1 MEIPEQ
7 LSVPAIMA
15 LLAVVAVPSPCGLNV
30 GGTIAIPVWNEN
42 DNLKFQLVAGR
53 GIGCYINDTNS
64 IGGQD
69 AVFGPDND
77 LEALPIRSGVA
88 AFQHWCPGLRS
99 TLLSSFVNIDTFD
112 YQRDSAY
119 SKTQRASINLIWS
132 PISRIDV
139 GAELFWGQS
148 TNKNDKTGTARQLQ
162 VQAKYRF

>member
-15 LLAVVAVPSPCGLNV
+15 LLEVVAAPFALLPQRWRHDSNP
-30 GGTIAIPVWNEN
+30 AWNEN

-53 GIGCYINDTNS
+53 GIGRYINDSNS

>member
-1 MEIPEQ
+1 
-7 LSVPAIMA
+7 MA

-53 GIGCYINDTNS
+53 GIGRYINDSNS

-88 AFQHWCPGLRS
+88 TLVGSWVAINPSVQFRQHRYLRLS
-99 TLLSSFVNIDTFD
+99 TRLCIFENPKSVDKPHLVTHLT
-112 YQRDSAY
+112 YR
-119 SKTQRASINLIWS
+119 RRG
-132 PISRIDV
+132 RIV
-139 GAELFWGQS
+139 LGPKHQ
-148 TNKNDKTGTARQLQ
+148 
-162 VQAKYRF
+162 